1 MNARF
6 AYIAFGAMLVAL
18 AALAGDRLTGL
29 YLSPSG
35 GSSAGSAEISISTPD
50 YDLHYNATTYPNATA
65 LALLETVTNVT
76 YETYASGKMITA
88 INNISQ
94 DSGHYWLYFMNGNLS
109 MVSADAQTVDAGDVI
124 EFRYLDSGLAMAYF
138 SQ

>member
-6 AYIAFGAMLVAL
+6 AYIAFGAVLI
-18 AALAGDRLTGL
+18 AAAMLAGDRLTGL
-29 YLSPSG
+29 YLSPG
-35 GSSAGSAEISISTPD
+35 GSSVAGSAEISIFAPD
-50 YDLHYNATTYPNATA
+50 HETHYNVTVHPNATA

-94 DSGHYWLYFMNGNLS
+94 DSAHYWLYFMNGNLS